1 MNTGA
6 VDTPVSLPGW
16 RAVSLQPGHRCL
28 IEASAGTGKTWT
40 ISVIYLRLLLEQE
53 LNPTRIVVTTFTEPA
68 AQELRER
75 IRGRILWAIG
85 LANATS
91 ENIVAPLVASKIEA
105 DAEWLRERWRVGD
118 AGVDATLAKTDRN
131 RLRLAL
137 VDLDRAPIST
147 LHGLCRRVLSELPF
161 DSASAFDLGDMVSTD
176 SINSELVDDLLRRL
190 GQGSGELSDGELAWW
205 NDRKALRE
213 TLRIALGAGVEIE
226 QVSEEGVAQ
235 LRDGDNLKL
244 LQAAISDVSSYTRS
258 NSALLTGLRA
268 LHQFMGGREL
278 DDKSKK
284 ALGNLA
290 ETLETPLQDRLKKD
304 AKNRSTCEQAY
315 EFATSSLPALARFP
329 DIVKSRA
336 LKQFQTTL
344 REQRQQR
351 LAARGQ
357 ITFDALIERVARAL
371 DDPQSSLADA
381 LFERWPVALVDEFQ
395 DTDAQQYSI
404 LDAIYRNDD
413 AKRSSRGLLVMI
425 GDPKQAIYR
434 FRGGDI
440 EAYLAARQTATSEL
454 RLDTNFRSS
463 EALVGAFNNLF
474 QRAGVAFSSRSYHEI
489 GYQNVIASRRNEA
502 SPYRIDGEIC
512 SMPLNI
518 HYWNE
523 DVPDAAP
530 QRMRA
535 ALEACANQIVDLLAS
550 SRHTIGDQAVK
561 PGDIAVLLPTNG
573 QVTELR
579 DLLDERHVPCVTT
592 ARSSV
597 FDSDWARELQITLH
611 AGLHP
616 RDAGAVRAAL
626 ATRLGGKSYQDL
638 RSMRNNPVAFETESL
653 RYAAVGDTWRRVG
666 VLAAIQCLIRERG
679 NGLFSTGGAERA
691 ITDLNHLG
699 ELLQAQADQSMGAEQ
714 LLQWLSA
721 QREGGGSDAG
731 DAADEQQLRIESD
744 AARVRLMTLH
754 ASKGLEFPIVILPL
768 MWANAHRVSDRISV
782 LHDVQ
787 TGKRVLSFG
796 SEALERY
803 RWTGQDERYR
813 LLYVAMTRA
822 IHACHVYALPPG
834 RKTHANS
841 SNALTDPK
849 RAPLDALV
857 ARLLGDQI
865 APEPIDGV
873 AWLSGP
879 WAWPDDRRYSAD
891 TDRTNRQR
899 VAMTEPPSAPFESRY
914 SFTSLTRAHAHVANE
929 EASAAD
935 EPDAASDSPQRVM
948 ADAATTE
955 VAAVEVAAVES
966 AHPELL
972 RLSDIRGADFGNAL
986 HAIFEH
992 RVIGATMAT
1001 QADLIR
1007 RCLGD
1012 YGLPPRD
1019 MPLDRL
1025 VALVATRIQT
1035 TLDTPLL
1042 PRTSPG
1048 LSLAAL
1054 KPHQLRAEMA
1064 FDFVLDDVSMSR
1076 LREAC
1081 ESHGE
1086 PALVPPGPARNLR
1099 GLMTG
1104 KIDLVFEFDGRF
1116 HVLDYKTNHLGDRL
1130 SDYASD
1136 ALERAMEASHYRFQA
1151 LLYTVAVDRY
1161 LRQRIDNYSRREHL
1175 GGAIYLFVRATG
1187 IDGDF
1192 GIWARRFDDDLIAA
1206 VDAALGRA
1214 ITEEVA

>member
-1 MNTGA
+1 MIAAVSGA
-6 VDTPVSLPGW
+6 PNAAPDW
-16 RAVSLQPGHRCL
+16 RTVSLQPGNRCL

-53 LNPTRIVVTTFTEPA
+53 LNPTQIVVTTFTDAA

-75 IRGRILWAIG
+75 IRGRILWAID
-85 LANATS
+85 LANVAS
-91 ENIVAPLVASKIEA
+91 ENSGVPPATPTIEA
-105 DAEWLRERWRVGD
+105 DLDWLRKRWRVGD
-118 AGVDATLAKTDRN
+118 EGKDVTRANADRN

-176 SINSELVDDLLRRL
+176 SINNELVDDLLRRL
-190 GQGSGELSDGELAWW
+190 GQGDVELSDGEAAWW
-205 NDRKALRE
+205 NDRKALRDN
-213 TLRIALGAGVEIE
+213 LRVALGAGIEVE
-226 QVSEEGVAQ
+226 QVSEHGVAE
-235 LRDGDNLKL
+235 LRDPANLKL
-244 LQAAISDVSSYTRS
+244 LDAAISDVPSYARS
-258 NSALLTGLRA
+258 NSALLSGFNALRLCVA
-268 LHQFMGGREL
+268 GAVL
-278 DDKSKK
+278 DDKSAT
-284 ALGNLA
+284 ALGKLA
-290 ETLETPLQDRLKKD
+290 ETLETPLDKRLKPN
-304 AKNRSTCEQAY
+304 AKNRKACELAY
-315 EFATSSLPALARFP
+315 DFATACIPVLERIPNISRSRSLH
-329 DIVKSRA
+329 
-336 LKQFQTTL
+336 QFQKTL

-357 ITFDALIERVARAL
+357 VTFDALIERVARAL
-371 DDPQSSLADA
+371 DDPQSTLADA

-395 DTDAQQYSI
+395 DTDAQQYGI

-413 AKRSSRGLLVMI
+413 AERSARGLLVMI

-440 EAYLAARQTATSEL
+440 EAYLAARETASSEL

-463 EALVGAFNNLF
+463 ESLVGALNNLF
-474 QRAGVAFSSRSYHEI
+474 QRAGVALSSRPDHEI
-489 GYQNVIASRRNEA
+489 GYQNVVASRHIEETA
-502 SPYRIDGEIC
+502 YRIGGEVC
-512 SMPLNI
+512 STPLQI
-518 HYWNE
+518 HYWND

-530 QRMRA
+530 QRTRA
-535 ALEACANQIVDLLAS
+535 ALEACANQIVELLAS
-550 SRHTIGDQAVK
+550 GLHTIGDQPVK
-561 PGDIAVLLPTNG
+561 PGDIAVLLPTNM
-573 QVTELR
+573 QVMDLR

-597 FDSDWARELQITLH
+597 FESDWARELQITLH
-611 AGLHP
+611 AALHP

-638 RSMRNNPVAFETESL
+638 RSIGNDPVAFETESR
-653 RYAAVGDTWRRVG
+653 RYAVVGETWRSAG
-666 VLAAIQCLIRERG
+666 VLAAIQRLVRERG
-679 NGLFSTGGAERA
+679 NDLFAAGDAERA

-714 LLQWLSA
+714 VLQWLAS

-768 MWANAHRVSDRISV
+768 MWANAHRESDRISV
-782 LHDVQ
+782 LHDAQ
-787 TGKRVLSFG
+787 SGKRVLSFG

-834 RKTHANS
+834 RKTNARN
-841 SNALTDPK
+841 SNAATDPK

-857 ARLLGDQI
+857 ARLLGDRM

-873 AWLSGP
+873 AWQSGR
-879 WAWPDDRRYSAD
+879 WAWPQHRQYTPTADR
-891 TDRTNRQR
+891 TDRQR
-899 VAMTEPPSAPFESRY
+899 SAMSEPPPAPFESRY
-914 SFTSLTRAHAHVANE
+914 SFTSLSHAHAHVASE

-935 EPDAASDSPQRVM
+935 EPHSESDSPQTVLVN
-948 ADAATTE
+948 E
-955 VAAVEVAAVES
+955 VVREVTAVES

-972 RLSDIRGADFGNAL
+972 RLLAIAGADFGNAL
-986 HAIFEH
+986 HAIFEN
-992 RVIGATMAT
+992 RVVGEPMAT
-1001 QADLIR
+1001 QTDLIR
-1007 RCLGD
+1007 RELGEFGITASD
-1012 YGLPPRD
+1012 L
-1019 MPLDRL
+1019 PLDRL
-1025 VALVATRIQT
+1025 VAFVAARIQT
-1035 TLDTPLL
+1035 TLDAPLL
-1042 PRTSPG
+1042 PETSPG

-1054 KPHQLRAEMA
+1054 KPHRLRAEMA
-1064 FDFVLDDVSMSR
+1064 FDFLLDDVSMAH

-1086 PALVPPGPARNLR
+1086 PALVPAGPARNLR
-1099 GLMTG
+1099 GFLTG
-1104 KIDLVFEFDGRF
+1104 KIDLVFEFNGRF
-1116 HVLDYKTNHLGDRL
+1116 HVLDYKSNRLGERL
-1130 SDYASD
+1130 SDYAPA
-1136 ALERAMEASHYRFQA
+1136 ALERAMDANHYRFQA

-1161 LRQRIDNYSRREHL
+1161 LRQRIVDYSRSEHL
-1175 GGAIYLFVRATG
+1175 GEVIYLFVRATG
-1187 IDGDF
+1187 IEGNS
-1192 GIWARRFDDDLIAA
+1192 GIWARRFDDRLIAA

-1214 ITEEVA
+1214 ITQEIA